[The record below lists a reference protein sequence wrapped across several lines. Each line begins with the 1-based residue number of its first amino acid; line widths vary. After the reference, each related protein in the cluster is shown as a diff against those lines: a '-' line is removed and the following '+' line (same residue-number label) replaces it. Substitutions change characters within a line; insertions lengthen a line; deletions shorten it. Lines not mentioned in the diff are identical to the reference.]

1 MANILPVQFQHS
13 GRLAVHSPRVEAGRQ
28 AVDRGMATSSA
39 EMVIRKSDS
48 SIHDG
53 EIGLAVLVQF
63 DNGVIQILV
72 EGCLFPC
79 PATASVVLGRCHTH
93 HIFHAAG
100 QPAQRMGFEHRQ

>member
-63 DNGVIQILV
+63 DNGVRLKIKR
-72 EGCLFPC
+72 C
-79 PATASVVLGRCHTH
+79 PPLSSCIVR
-93 HIFHAAG
+93 F
-100 QPAQRMGFEHRQ
+100 